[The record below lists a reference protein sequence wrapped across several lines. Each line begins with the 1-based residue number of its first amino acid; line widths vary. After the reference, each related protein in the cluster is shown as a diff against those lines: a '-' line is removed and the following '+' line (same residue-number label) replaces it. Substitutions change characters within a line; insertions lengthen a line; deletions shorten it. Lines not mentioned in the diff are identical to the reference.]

1 MVGETAKKPGSINT
15 LSASLN
21 DVKSESKINQNTIT
35 NYNYSFEKSTA
46 NQFPSGWNGM
56 KNNTVQQYENK
67 NWLAFTKDGYCYPQQ
82 FNKEI
87 KDSFNLTLDLSWS
100 KDISYYSGLFTVAFS
115 EIPYDNAAEK
125 YMIDDNQSNFNRVMI
140 WFDPYWNGGGTLEVY
155 SYDSNEN
162 IGVKKRITLPEFY
175 KTKNGHKLKIQRK
188 GNSLQV
194 FINNKKEADIE
205 NVFIPSVK
213 YNLYTFSRYKG
224 SDDKNDVFY
233 INNIKAHYEK

>member
-1 MVGETAKKPGSINT
+1 
-15 LSASLN
+15 
-21 DVKSESKINQNTIT
+21 
-35 NYNYSFEKSTA
+35 
-46 NQFPSGWNGM
+46 
-56 KNNTVQQYENK
+56 
-67 NWLAFTKDGYCYPQQ
+67 
-82 FNKEI
+82 
-87 KDSFNLTLDLSWS
+87 
-100 KDISYYSGLFTVAFS
+100 
-115 EIPYDNAAEK
+115 
-125 YMIDDNQSNFNRVMI
+125 MI

-175 KTKNGHKLKIQRK
+175 KTKNSHQLKIQRK